1 MNTITTTI
9 RDVHGA
15 LRAAP
20 QAARDLVAQAADSGK
35 LPAAYDAIS
44 WRKGRAS
51 GEAVHHEIY
60 DHNLAETR
68 ALVCVRHAVG
78 SKYGVSTT
86 SKEYFVIARH
96 GRGIRVLDANKAVAA
111 KAAKAAGNTLGVAI
125 ETALGKRKLAYAPGR
140 A

>member
-9 RDVHGA
+9 RDDFGA

-20 QAARDLVAQAADSGK
+20 QAARDLVAQAADRGK

-44 WRKGRAS
+44 WDRKGRAS

-60 DHNLAETR
+60 DVNGAETR

-125 ETALGKRKLAYAPGR
+125 ETALGKRKLAVKAG
-140 A
+140 